1 MIHDLLTKVFG
12 PRFELAHPWY
22 LLAALVVVPLVWWS
36 RRAAGR
42 VTFSSL
48 AVLPSSSTWRTRLA
62 WVPDALI
69 GAAGLCL
76 AVALAGPRAGI
87 EDSRIRREGIAIA
100 MVVDTSSSML
110 ALDLSTPDDE
120 QTRLDAVKKVFVQ
133 FVSGGKGLRGRPD
146 DLVGL
151 ISFARYADTRSPLTL
166 DHDNLSVTARG
177 LAIVTDPG
185 EDGTAV
191 GEGLALAVERLR
203 EAPVSSKVA
212 ILLTDGVSNAGEIAP
227 TAAAELARDAGV
239 KVYTVG
245 AGTNGTAK
253 IKFTDPRSGQTFE
266 DEVPVEIDEDTL
278 RAIAERTGGQ
288 YFRATNFGALRQVY
302 REIDR
307 MERTK
312 IDEDRYGDHRQYYP
326 WMVAAAIAAIA
337 IAFALRASVLRRLP

>member
-1 MIHDLLTKVFG
+1 MGGLLTSLFG

-48 AVLPSSSTWRTRLA
+48 AALPSSATWRTRLA

-69 GAAGLCL
+69 GVAGLCL
-76 AVALAGPRAGI
+76 AVALAGPRAGV

-110 ALDLSTPDDE
+110 ALDLSVEGQED
-120 QTRLDAVKKVFVQ
+120 QTRLDAVKKVFEQ
-133 FVSGGKGLRGRPD
+133 FVRGGKHLRGRPD
-146 DLVGL
+146 DLIGIV
-151 ISFARYADTRSPLTL
+151 SFARYADTRSPLTL
-166 DHDNLSVTARG
+166 DHDNLAATARS
-177 LAIVTDPG
+177 LAIVTDPN

-191 GEGLALAVERLR
+191 GDGLALAIERLR
-203 EAPVSSKVA
+203 EAPVASRVA
-212 ILLTDGVSNAGEIAP
+212 IVLTDGVSNAGEIAP

-245 AGTNGTAK
+245 AGTNGTAR

-278 RAIAERTGGQ
+278 RVIAERTGGQ
-288 YFRATNFGALRQVY
+288 YFRATDFGALRQVY

-307 MERTK
+307 LERAK
-312 IDEDRYGDHRQYYP
+312 IDEDRYGDHHQYYP
-326 WMVAAAIAAIA
+326 WLVGAAMIAIA

>member
-1 MIHDLLTKVFG
+1 MHSLLTSLFG

-22 LLAALVVVPLVWWS
+22 LLATLAVVPLVWWS

-48 AVLPSSSTWRTRLA
+48 AALPASATWRTRLA
-62 WVPDALI
+62 WLPDALI
-69 GAAGLCL
+69 GVAGLCL
-76 AVALAGPRAGI
+76 AVGLAGPRAGI
-87 EDSRIRREGIAIA
+87 EGSRIRRDGIAIA

-110 ALDLSTPDDE
+110 ALDLSTPERE
-120 QTRLDAVKKVFVQ
+120 QTRLDAVKRVFTQ
-133 FVSGGKGLRGRPD
+133 FVRGAKGLRGRPD
-146 DLVGL
+146 DLIGL
-151 ISFARYADTRSPLTL
+151 VSFARYADTRSPLTL
-166 DHDNLSVTARG
+166 DHDNLARAAAD
-177 LAIVTDPG
+177 LAITTDPN

-191 GEGLALAVERLR
+191 GDGLALAIERLR
-203 EAPVSSKVA
+203 EAPVPSRVA

-227 TAAAELARDAGV
+227 TAAAELAHDAGI

-266 DEVPVEIDEDTL
+266 DEVPVEIDEETL

-288 YFRATNFGALRQVY
+288 YFRATDFGALRQVY

-307 MERTK
+307 LETAK
-312 IDEDRYGDHRQYYP
+312 IDEDRYGDHHEYYR
-326 WMVAAAIAAIA
+326 WLVGAAMLAIA
-337 IAFALRASVLRRLP
+337 IAFTLRASILRRLP

>member
-1 MIHDLLTKVFG
+1 MHGLLTTLFG

-22 LLAALVVVPLVWWS
+22 LLAALAAVPLVWWS

-48 AVLPSSSTWRTRLA
+48 AALPSAATWRTRLA
-62 WVPDALI
+62 WLPDALV
-69 GAAGLCL
+69 GVAALAL

-87 EDSRIRREGIAIA
+87 EGSRIRREGIAIA

-110 ALDLSTPDDE
+110 ALDLSSPDKE
-120 QTRLDAVKKVFVQ
+120 QTRLDAVKRVFEQ
-133 FVSGGKGLRGRPD
+133 FVRGSKGLKGRPD

-151 ISFARYADTRSPLTL
+151 VSFARYADTRSPLTL
-166 DHDNLSVTARG
+166 DHDNLMRAARD
-177 LAIVTDPG
+177 LAITTDPS

-191 GEGLALAVERLR
+191 GDGLALAIERLR
-203 EAPVSSKVA
+203 EAPVPSRVA

-227 TAAAELARDAGV
+227 TAAAELARAAGV

-245 AGTNGTAK
+245 AGTNGTAR

-266 DEVPVEIDEDTL
+266 DEVPVEIDEETL

-288 YFRATNFGALRQVY
+288 YFRATDFGALRQVY

-307 MERTK
+307 LERAK
-312 IDEDRYGDHRQYYP
+312 IDEDRYGDYREYYVGL
-326 WMVAAAIAAIA
+326 VAAAMIAIA
-337 IAFALRASVLRRLP
+337 IAFTLRASVLRRLP